1 MFEKDNSNAVKAAIK
16 RPYVALSASVV
27 ELAIAIPTMLGT
39 RKIIK
44 TATSAIK
51 PEGLSPKDEVLW
63 AAGEWGAAVAVASA
77 VSNGTREAI
86 VTINDLAWDL
96 KDVVAAATATAEE
109 DPTIIDGEIVSEDD

>member
-1 MFEKDNSNAVKAAIK
+1 MFKKDDSNAVKAAGK

-27 ELAIAIPTMLGT
+27 ELAIAVPTMLGT

-63 AAGEWGAAVAVASA
+63 AAGEWGVAVAVASA

-86 VTINDLAWDL
+86 VTLNDLAGDL
-96 KDVVAAATATAEE
+96 KDVVAAAAATAEE

>member
-1 MFEKDNSNAVKAAIK
+1 MFKKDNSNAVKAACR

-27 ELAIAIPTMLGT
+27 ELAIAIPIALGS

-51 PEGLSPKDEVLW
+51 PEGLSQKGEVLW
-63 AAGEWGAAVAVASA
+63 AAGEWGVAVAVASA
-77 VSNGTREAI
+77 VSYGTRDAI
-86 VTINDLAWDL
+86 VTIADLAGDL

>member
-1 MFEKDNSNAVKAAIK
+1 MFKKDNSNAVKAAGK

-27 ELAIAIPTMLGT
+27 ELAIAIPIVLGT

-51 PEGLSPKDEVLW
+51 PEGLSQKGEVLW
-63 AAGEWGAAVAVASA
+63 AAGEWGVAVTIASA
-77 VSNGTREAI
+77 VSDGTREAI
-86 VTINDLAWDL
+86 VTITDLVVDL

-109 DPTIIDGEIVSEDD
+109 DSTIIDGEIVSEDD